1 LLQAIVIYQILAVN
15 LFVEMIMK
23 SHNLDQL
30 VELDDRVG
38 REYAATIK
46 KSKF

>member
-1 LLQAIVIYQILAVN
+1 MLAVN

-23 SHNLDQL
+23 LYSLDQL
-30 VELDDRVG
+30 VELDDKVG

-46 KSKF
+46 KASFKNG